1 MSSPFPGMDPY
12 LERAELWPAVQ
23 HQLVAAFYQLLL
35 PGLVDHYRLRVGVR
49 DYATELALFTSV
61 VREKH
66 AEEYLEIRSR
76 ADGRLVTRVE
86 FVSIANRTTDAG
98 RKAYLAA
105 RAEAHLL
112 RAATVEIDLITQGT
126 PVVQL
131 PKADLPPHDQL
142 VSVTRSVIPLKVEAY
157 PTTVEHRL
165 AKFRLP
171 LAPDDRDAVVDL
183 QVVFGRA
190 AGVNQ
195 WAKLVDHAAELPA
208 GVSLCAPGLAFARR
222 VAGPARS
229 AVENSGG
236 N

>member
-12 LERAELWPAVQ
+12 LERADLWPGVQ

-49 DYATELALFTSV
+49 DYSTELALFTSV

-66 AEEYLEIRSR
+66 AEEYLEIRARS
-76 ADGRLVTRVE
+76 DGRLVTRVE
-86 FVSIANRTTDAG
+86 FVSIANRTTEAG
-98 RKAYLAA
+98 RRAYLAA

-112 RAATVEIDLITQGT
+112 RAATVEIDLITQGS
-126 PVVQL
+126 PLVQM

-142 VSVTRSVIPLKVEAY
+142 VSVTRSLIPLKVEAY
-157 PTTVEHRL
+157 PTTVEQRL

-195 WAKLVDHAAELPA
+195 WAKLVDRALELPKGVALSPA
-208 GVSLCAPGLAFARR
+208 GAAFAAR
-222 VAGPARS
+222 VAGPGRA
-229 AVENSGG
+229 AAENSGG
-236 N
+236 G